1 MSLILDALNRSERER
16 RGGDE
21 VPNLATEHYSGA
33 ADTSSSWRQQL
44 LWAALVAAL
53 LVIGWLVWERFGAQP
68 GTAELTT
75 AEQSADMPAAPT
87 VTSDRQGAAETAV
100 TEARAVAVAAQT
112 ATPVADTTPDA
123 VAELPEPVV
132 AEPAV
137 SADVIDLYKQG
148 GSGADA
154 APAPAPAESAPVEVA
169 PPADPDPVVETATV
183 VAPPVSEESL
193 DIEALVA
200 RAENELENA
209 RLAEHPAPFL
219 ADLSQQKKNQIPTLM
234 YSRHDYASDA
244 KASAVTINGKSLRA
258 GGTAG
263 GGVRVVE
270 VLPDSV
276 VLSHQG
282 TEFRLRA
289 LNSWVNL

>member
-16 RGGDE
+16 RAGDE
-21 VPNLATEHYSGA
+21 VPNLATEHYTGA
-33 ADTSSSWRQQL
+33 AGTGSGWRQQL
-44 LWAALVAAL
+44 LWAALAAAL
-53 LVIGWLVWERFGAQP
+53 LVIGWLVWERFGAEP

-75 AEQSADMPAAPT
+75 AEQSAAMPAAPT
-87 VTSDRQGAAETAV
+87 ATSAPQVVAEPAV
-100 TEARAVAVAAQT
+100 NKAPTVAVAAQT
-112 ATPVADTTPDA
+112 DTANADAETET
-123 VAELPEPVV
+123 VAEPPEPVV

-169 PPADPDPVVETATV
+169 PPAEPEPVTETATV
-183 VAPPVSEESL
+183 AAPPVSEESL

>member
-1 MSLILDALNRSERER
+1 MRAGEQ
-16 RGGDE
+16 
-21 VPNLATEHYSGA
+21 PAPTATES
-33 ADTSSSWRQQL
+33 
-44 LWAALVAAL
+44 
-53 LVIGWLVWERFGAQP
+53 
-68 GTAELTT
+68 
-75 AEQSADMPAAPT
+75 
-87 VTSDRQGAAETAV
+87 
-100 TEARAVAVAAQT
+100 
-112 ATPVADTTPDA
+112 
-123 VAELPEPVV
+123 
-132 AEPAV
+132 AV
-137 SADVIDLYKQG
+137 SADVIDLYQTSG
-148 GSGADA
+148 GEREA
-154 APAPAPAESAPVEVA
+154 AQTPIPPEPTPAETAQAARSQPEPSAEA
-169 PPADPDPVVETATV
+169 ATAL
-183 VAPPVSEESL
+183 AAPVSEESL
-193 DIEALVA
+193 DIEALVE